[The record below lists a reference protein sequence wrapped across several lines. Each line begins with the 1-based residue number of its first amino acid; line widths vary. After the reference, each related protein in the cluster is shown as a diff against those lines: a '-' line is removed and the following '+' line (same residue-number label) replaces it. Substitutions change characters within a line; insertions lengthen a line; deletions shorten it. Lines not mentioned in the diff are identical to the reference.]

1 MFPIQRIP
9 GSFPTRSWG
18 SAYRDLV
25 WALGMSD
32 DFSLDF
38 DGQARRAFENLDS
51 GLAQAG
57 TDKTR
62 LISVQVYLEDVVAQK
77 AAFDALWTDWI
88 GGNPDHW
95 PMRSCVQVTFTGG
108 NRIELLATAVR
119 TEPPGEDF
127 DGGE

>member
-1 MFPIQRIP
+1 MFPIERIP
-9 GSFPTRSWG
+9 GTFPTRSWG

-32 DFSLDF
+32 DFTLDF
-38 DGQARRAFENLDS
+38 AGQAQRAFAGLDA

-77 AAFDALWTDWI
+77 QAFDDMWTAWI
-88 GGNPDHW
+88 GTNPDHW

-108 NRIELLATAVR
+108 NRIELLAVAVR
-119 TEPPGEDF
+119 DEPVLYTDDRE
-127 DGGE
+127 

>member
-1 MFPIQRIP
+1 MFPIERIP
-9 GSFPTRSWG
+9 GSIPTRCFG

-38 DGQARRAFENLDS
+38 EGQAVRAFANLDA
-51 GLAQAG
+51 GLAQVG

-62 LISVQVYLEDVVAQK
+62 LISVQVYLYDVDGK
-77 AAFDALWTDWI
+77 KKAFDEMWAAWI
-88 GGNPDHW
+88 GPDPDHW

-108 NRIELLATAVR
+108 NKLELLAVAVR
-119 TEPPGEDF
+119 DDPAAK
-127 DGGE
+127 

>member
-32 DFSLDF
+32 DFTLDF
-38 DGQARRAFENLDS
+38 DGQARRAFANLDA

-62 LISVQVYLEDVVAQK
+62 LISVQVFLEDVVAQK
-77 AAFDALWTDWI
+77 AGFDALWTEWI

-119 TEPPGEDF
+119 DEPFMETD
-127 DGGE
+127 DRE